1 MTFYRQMVIRK
12 LLGHNYLL
20 LQVILYTGLITW
32 ASLAKFV
39 NPIQVD
45 VKDSD
50 KIAHFGAYFVFA
62 FIWFLF
68 LFFSRKRSE
77 GFNQSLIKS
86 FLICFLYG
94 LAMEIAQATL
104 TDYRS
109 FDWKDVLANTSGII
123 FVVILLKM
131 FENKLIR
138 FESSR
143 A

>member
-1 MTFYRQMVIRK
+1 
-12 LLGHNYLL
+12 
-20 LQVILYTGLITW
+20 
-32 ASLAKFV
+32 
-39 NPIQVD
+39 
-45 VKDSD
+45 
-50 KIAHFGAYFVFA
+50 
-62 FIWFLF
+62 
-68 LFFSRKRSE
+68 
-77 GFNQSLIKS
+77 LIKS

-94 LAMEIAQATL
+94 LTMDIAQATL

-123 FVVILLKM
+123 FVVILLKV